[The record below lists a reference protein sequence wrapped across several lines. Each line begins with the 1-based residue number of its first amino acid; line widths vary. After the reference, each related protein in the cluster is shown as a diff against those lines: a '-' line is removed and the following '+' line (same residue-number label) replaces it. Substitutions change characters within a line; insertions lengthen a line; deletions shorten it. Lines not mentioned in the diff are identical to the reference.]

1 MRVDEW
7 SFLSGRLRGCRQCQS
22 PSPKRV
28 QYAHA
33 APVAVLADA
42 DEFVGRALE
51 PRRPYLPVIMP
62 NAAELV
68 PHPRVAPQHPLF
80 DKIANDLFVPDG
92 VVHAN
97 AFHRPLALEWPPSLF
112 AFGT

>member
-1 MRVDEW
+1 TLLNEIVKAAAAGDVAEHAIERCALMNGHFCLGDCAGFGNVNRH
-7 SFLSGRLRGCRQCQS
+7 
-22 PSPKRV
+22 PPKRV

-33 APVAVLADA
+33 APVAVLANA

-68 PHPRVAPQHPLF
+68 PHPRVAPQHPLLSKVA
-80 DKIANDLFVPDG
+80 D
-92 VVHAN
+92 
-97 AFHRPLALEWPPSLF
+97 
-112 AFGT
+112 